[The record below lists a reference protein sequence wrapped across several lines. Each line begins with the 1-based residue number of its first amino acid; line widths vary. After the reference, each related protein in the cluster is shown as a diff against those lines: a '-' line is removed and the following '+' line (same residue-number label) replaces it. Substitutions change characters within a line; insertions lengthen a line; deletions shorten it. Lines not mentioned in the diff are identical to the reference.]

1 MTWRPRRPPE
11 VSSRV
16 ETPLMQGPMGTASGG
31 RRALPGWMVTGPDA
45 PEHAGKQG
53 SNPAGRG
60 MQTASGSKGTARR
73 GKTRT
78 SRKSFSKL
86 KGGPAQP
93 IYCMSES
100 ELLHTALQFLPD
112 ISDTDSKEAIAVTAT
127 GTEERKGPKLTTTV
141 EYWPSESQVRVARP
155 SLESEIS
162 GQRCSNATRPRED
175 SVGGDGMNVLK
186 EIFFK
191 K

>member
-1 MTWRPRRPPE
+1 
-11 VSSRV
+11 
-16 ETPLMQGPMGTASGG
+16 MGTAGGG
-31 RRALPGWMVTGPDA
+31 RRALPGWMLTGPDA
-45 PEHAGKQG
+45 PEHAGKPG

-112 ISDTDSKEAIAVTAT
+112 ISDTDSKEAIEVTAT
-127 GTEERKGPKLTTTV
+127 GTEERKGLKLTTTV
-141 EYWPSESQVRVARP
+141 EHLPSESQVLLGGTMSPHGRVSRP
-155 SLESEIS
+155 PLESEIS
-162 GQRCSNATRPRED
+162 GLQCSNATRPRED
-175 SVGGDGMNVLK
+175 SVEDDGMNVLK